1 MRFKNFIKLC
11 KDYSKKPFLFIV
23 NDIEQSKQQVEQSQA
38 QCSLDR
44 QTTKNSVLHQE
55 MFVNKWNK

>member
-1 MRFKNFIKLC
+1 MKLY

-55 MFVNKWNK
+55 MFVNK